1 MSSGES
7 NFVLVEESADPAPSE
22 RIRRQALRLLQAGSE
37 DYGPY
42 TRPSEEASDT
52 VTAARTRPARALLVG
67 VVTMPAVFVAV
78 VVGAVAIFGAPARVE
93 KTISAV
99 QPTTLAQAEPARSA
113 AAEPVFASAETVG
126 VNSIMLK
133 PGTQIRSIALDGDRI
148 ALEIDGPGGPGIKV
162 FNYRAGR
169 EIAFAPIVTASDD
182 ATPALVSVEP
192 INDAPP
198 NESAAPVE
206 APPTPTLKPRGD
218 V

>member
-42 TRPSEEASDT
+42 NRPSEEASDT
-52 VTAARTRPARALLVG
+52 VMAARSRPARALLVG

-78 VVGAVAIFGAPARVE
+78 VVGAVTIFGAPARVE
-93 KTISAV
+93 KTISSV
-99 QPTTLAQAEPARSA
+99 QPTPLAQPEPARSA
-113 AAEPVFASAETVG
+113 AAELVFANAEMVG

-133 PGTQIRSIALDGDRI
+133 PGTEVRSIALDGDRI
-148 ALEIDGPGGPGIKV
+148 ALEIDGPDGAGVKV
-162 FNYRAGR
+162 FDYRAGR

-182 ATPALVSVEP
+182 ATPALVFVEP
-192 INDAPP
+192 IDDAPP
-198 NESAAPVE
+198 NKSAAPVE
-206 APPTPTLKPRGD
+206 APPMPTLKPRGD